1 MTRPGDHDGRSE
13 LAFVDGA
20 LHVAHRR
27 PQPILEENAQPDVR
41 RVGGRDERVG
51 ARGRHVERLFDED
64 VQSAARGGDALLTVK
79 PRGAADGHHVHR
91 PMREKLLE
99 VVVGD
104 GTVLPREVHGFVTIC
119 ANDRGDLN
127 AGTLRAARMCV
138 SVMPPAPINPICMGG
153 FYRLLSETI
162 EIHVDEVDGRRREVG
177 STSLIF

>member
-1 MTRPGDHDGRSE
+1 MTGDPE
-13 LAFVDGA
+13 LALVDGA
-20 LHVAHRR
+20 LHVAHRG

-41 RVGGRDERVG
+41 RVGSRDQRVG

-64 VQSAARGGDALLTVK
+64 VQSAARGGHALLTVK
-79 PRGAADGHHVHR
+79 PRRAADGDHVHR

-127 AGTLRAARMCV
+127 AGDAPRRPHVCVGDAARADKTDMHGGIL
-138 SVMPPAPINPICMGG
+138 PA
-153 FYRLLSETI
+153 
-162 EIHVDEVDGRRREVG
+162 VV
-177 STSLIF
+177 